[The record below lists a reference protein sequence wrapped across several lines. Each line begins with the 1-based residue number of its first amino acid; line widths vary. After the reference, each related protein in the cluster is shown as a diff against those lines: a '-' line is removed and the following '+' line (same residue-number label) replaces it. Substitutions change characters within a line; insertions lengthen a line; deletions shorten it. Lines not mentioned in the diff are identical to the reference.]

1 MLVKALRWWD
11 RLSTRIDAGLSTV
24 RLSALDINGGDMAIG
39 PVSGTGP
46 GTGTAGL
53 QAGLPWHSALP
64 ESSRR
69 MIVAAVDAFAARGY
83 HATTTRDI
91 ATRAGLSP
99 AALYVHF
106 PSKAALLVQI
116 SRYGHEAA
124 ADLVERSIATSPD
137 PLGRLRAVISAF
149 ASWHAEYHQV
159 ARVVQQEL
167 AALPDDDRHAVLRLR
182 QQIERQVEELLLDGV
197 RTGQMRVDDSRAV
210 ARAMLS
216 LSVDVARWYI
226 PGGRETPQNI
236 GELYADLASRM
247 VGVID

>member
-1 MLVKALRWWD
+1 
-11 RLSTRIDAGLSTV
+11 
-24 RLSALDINGGDMAIG
+24 MAIG
-39 PVSGTGP
+39 MSGRAPSPVP
-46 GTGTAGL
+46 
-53 QAGLPWHSALP
+53 GLPWHSALP

-116 SRYGHEAA
+116 SRFGHEAA
-124 ADLVERSIATSPD
+124 ADLVDESISTSPD
-137 PLGRLRAVISAF
+137 PVGQLQAVIAAF

-167 AALPDDDRHAVLRLR
+167 AALPDDDRREVVRLR
-182 QQIERQVEELLLDGV
+182 QRIERRVEDLLLAGVRSGTMQVED
-197 RTGQMRVDDSRAV
+197 TRAV
-210 ARAMLS
+210 ARALLS
-216 LSVDVARWYI
+216 LSVDVARWYV
-226 PGGRETPQNI
+226 PGGHETPAAI
-236 GELYADLASRM
+236 GALYADLATRM
-247 VGVID
+247 VGASP